1 MDGERQRIV
10 PVAAFN
16 RDRRIELARLLIEA
30 GFAVKEGKDKVNG
43 KTVYFVEYWE
53 E

>member
-1 MDGERQRIV
+1 MGENRRRIV

-30 GFAVKEGKDKVNG
+30 GFAVKEGKEKING
-43 KTVYFVEYWE
+43 KTVYYVEYWE
-53 E
+53 D